1 MNKKKLI
8 YFTAS
13 LGYGGLEKTFI
24 DLSNAIYEKDEYIFE
39 VILFEG
45 NKISK
50 FLNSNIKIIELKKF
64 SRFNFFAYFN
74 LFKILENKIVHTHG
88 AKATSI
94 VYFLSKVLNNIIHIG
109 TKHNTRKAKVFNH
122 LKYVTAVSK
131 QVAETINNSNIK
143 IIYNGIKYKKIDI
156 NKKLFTNDSFN
167 IITVGRLEKIKGF
180 DILINEF
187 SKISTNYNLYIIGE
201 GKEEKE
207 LLTLIKDLGLTNKI
221 KLLGFKENVCEYIQ
235 QSNLVI
241 ISSLS
246 EGFNLVAIET
256 LFYGN
261 LLISTNVGIS
271 EEILDKTFLI
281 EHKNFSSKIIDIIEH
296 KTDYYNRFKII
307 KNNKSKYFLLDNII
321 KEYINF
327 YKEVCR

>member
-1 MNKKKLI
+1 MHFQKQALI
-8 YFTAS
+8 FV
-13 LGYGGLEKTFI
+13 E
-24 DLSNAIYEKDEYIFE
+24 
-39 VILFEG
+39 
-45 NKISK
+45 
-50 FLNSNIKIIELKKF
+50 
-64 SRFNFFAYFN
+64 
-74 LFKILENKIVHTHG
+74 
-88 AKATSI
+88 
-94 VYFLSKVLNNIIHIG
+94 
-109 TKHNTRKAKVFNH
+109 VFNH